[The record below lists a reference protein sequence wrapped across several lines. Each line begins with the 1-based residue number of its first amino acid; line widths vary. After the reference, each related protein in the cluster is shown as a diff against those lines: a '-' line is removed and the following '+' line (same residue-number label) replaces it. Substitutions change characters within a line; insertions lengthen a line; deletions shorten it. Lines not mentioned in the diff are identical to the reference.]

1 MPHKLCKLFSSLL
14 CLGST
19 RARPAQLNDNKALY
33 QRLFLHLMTVSPSS
47 SLAPSLILSLCN
59 NSLCQRWRT
68 WRKTCTFLAACLF
81 FLLFLFSSLSLLHS
95 LTLSL
100 LYSPP
105 LYLLYSLSLLYPPS
119 LSIPF
124 PLLSFTY
131 LYRLPFLFAHLFSV
145 NLFKVEQKYLVC
157 TKVTATYHN
166 LLHAAIIYSCLLHLL
181 ELLLKFI
188 VPMLNYLV
196 ND

>member
-47 SLAPSLILSLCN
+47 TLPPSLILSLCYTITVPKVKN
-59 NSLCQRWRT
+59 LKKNLH
-68 WRKTCTFLAACLF
+68 
-81 FLLFLFSSLSLLHS
+81 FSRSLSVFS
-95 LTLSL
+95 ALS
-100 LYSPP
+100 
-105 LYLLYSLSLLYPPS
+105 
-119 LSIPF
+119 F
-124 PLLSFTY
+124 LLSFSASSSYSFSALFFYSFSPSFSFSHLSFFQVY
-131 LYRLPFLFAHLFSV
+131 LSDLLIYFLFTF
-145 NLFKVEQKYLVC
+145 FKVEQKYLVC
-157 TKVTATYHN
+157 TKVIATYHN